1 VKAIHGIAVLYD
13 CHSIR
18 SQAPY
23 LFDGTLPDFNIG
35 TNIGAPCAP
44 DIEHAVTDACKQA
57 QEYSVIVNGRFRGGW
72 TTREYGQPSTGVH
85 AIQME
90 LAQSTYL
97 ANETVPFEYDDAK
110 ARLIR
115 IHLSV
120 VLKSLESAAY
130 QLRGTL

>member
-1 VKAIHGIAVLYD
+1 M
-13 CHSIR
+13 
-18 SQAPY
+18 
-23 LFDGTLPDFNIG
+23 
-35 TNIGAPCAP
+35 
-44 DIEHAVTDACKQA
+44 
-57 QEYSVIVNGRFRGGW
+57 IVNGRFRGGW